1 MNQQVCSNIVDLNKK
16 PEPKPQSPCDTC
28 PPPIPMDKECAIV
41 CQKQYEAETTALV
54 VTPPTPIEQGKEPEP
69 TQETEAKV
77 NEIMQSQPELGK
89 PTKVSIVADAYFSVA
104 DPILLK
110 NLFETIHGILDE
122 ITFQFEPD
130 RLLIR
135 AMDPSRVAMLDY
147 TIMKEHFEEW
157 EVKKR
162 GYATFNIEEVLKVVF
177 SAIKKDTAVKVTV
190 NPETDKLIFTLR
202 DSRTRT
208 REFFLLSTDEVPEI
222 PPSPKISF
230 NALFKVV
237 SKAWQDDIKDMAK
250 SSDHVEIHVAPESIR
265 VKAQGDLV
273 KAENKY
279 ELGSDMLLN
288 IEVREYTHATFSLSY
303 LATGFNFFEPKLCD
317 IATIEMSTD
326 MPIRATLHTK
336 FGDLYHYLAP
346 RIETD

>member
-1 MNQQVCSNIVDLNKK
+1 MDQQVCSNIVDLNKK
-16 PEPKPQSPCDTC
+16 PEPKP
-28 PPPIPMDKECAIV
+28 
-41 CQKQYEAETTALV
+41 ETRALI
-54 VTPPTPIEQGKEPEP
+54 VTPPTPIEQPKEPEP

-110 NLFETIHGILDE
+110 YLFETIHGILDE
-122 ITFQFEPD
+122 VTFQFEPE

-135 AMDPSRVAMLDY
+135 AMDPSRVCMIDY
-147 TIMKEHFEEW
+147 AIKKEYFEEW
-157 EVKKR
+157 QVKKP

-177 SAIKKDTAVKVTV
+177 SAIKKDTIVKVTV

-222 PPSPKISF
+222 PPQPQIHF

-237 SKAWQDDIKDMAK
+237 SKAWQEDIKDMAK
-250 SSDHVEIHVAPESIR
+250 SSDHVEIHVAPEGIR
-265 VKAQGDLV
+265 IKAQGDLV
-273 KAENKY
+273 KAENEY
-279 ELGSDMLLN
+279 ELGSDILLN
-288 IEVREYTHATFSLSY
+288 IEVREYTKATFSLSY
-303 LATGFNFFEPKLCD
+303 LTTGFNFFEPKLCD

-336 FGDLYHYLAP
+336 YGDLYHYLAP
-346 RIETD
+346 RIETDD

>member
-16 PEPKPQSPCDTC
+16 PEPTP
-28 PPPIPMDKECAIV
+28 
-41 CQKQYEAETTALV
+41 ETTALA
-54 VTPPTPIEQGKEPEP
+54 VTPPTPIEQPKEPEP
-69 TQETEAKV
+69 TQKIEAKV

-110 NLFETIHGILDE
+110 NLFEAIHGILDE
-122 ITFQFEPD
+122 VTFQFEPE

-135 AMDPSRVAMLDY
+135 AMDPSRVCMIDY
-147 TIMKEHFEEW
+147 AIKKEYFEEW
-157 EVKKR
+157 RVNKP
-162 GYATFNIEEVLKVVF
+162 GYATFNIEEVLKIVF
-177 SAIKKDTAVKVTV
+177 SAIKKDTTVKVTV
-190 NPETDKLIFTLR
+190 DPDKDKLIFTLR

-208 REFFLLSTDEVPEI
+208 REFPLLEASIEDI
-222 PPSPKISF
+222 PTPKIQY

-237 SKAWQDDIKDMAK
+237 SKAWQDDLKDIAK
-250 SSDHVEIHVAPESIR
+250 SSDHVEIHVAPEGIR

-279 ELGSDMLLN
+279 ELGSDILLS
-288 IEVREYTHATFSLSY
+288 IEAHEYTHATFSLSY

-317 IATIEMSTD
+317 IVTIEMTTD
-326 MPIRATLHTK
+326 MPIRATLHTQ
-336 FGDLYHYLAP
+336 FGNLYHYLAP